1 MRGYISFLLVFASV
15 LLFLSLMELRL
26 ASGSTDLSSAIRLE
40 RANGFGMNAK
50 EAAAEC
56 IRQGARDGFADYD
69 SAHSLG
75 SCAHCPDNICAYPVP
90 PAPPPPNFCDAT
102 LCLGCFRESGARL
115 AAEAGAAAAMRSLS
129 VSDGDFEAAFGGA
142 EVESFL
148 RHDPA
153 GRNGFALDSV
163 RLREPLPI
171 SFGSVKLR
179 ILSSA
184 ALPRGLV
191 VR

>member
-1 MRGYISFLLVFASV
+1 MRGYISFLLVSASV

-26 ASGSTDLSSAIRLE
+26 ASGPADLSLAIRLE
-40 RANGFGMNAK
+40 RAHGFGMNAK
-50 EAAAEC
+50 EAATEC
-56 IRQGARDGFADYD
+56 IRQGARDGFAGYD
-69 SAHSLG
+69 STHSLG
-75 SCAHCPDNICAYPVP
+75 SCAHCPDNLCAYAVP
-90 PAPPPPNFCDAT
+90 PAPPPPNVCDAG

-115 AAEAGAAAAMRSLS
+115 AAETGAAAAMRSLY

-142 EVESFL
+142 AVESFL

-153 GRNGFALDSV
+153 GRNGFALDFL

-179 ILSSA
+179 ISSSA

-191 VR
+191 IR